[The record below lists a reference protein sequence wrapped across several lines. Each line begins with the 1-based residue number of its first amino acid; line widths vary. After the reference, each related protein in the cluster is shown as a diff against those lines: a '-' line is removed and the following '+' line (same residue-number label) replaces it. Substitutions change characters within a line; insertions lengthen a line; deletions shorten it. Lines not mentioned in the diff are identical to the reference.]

1 MSGGVDIHL
10 PGDTIRRRPQLLY
23 LPTSIR
29 HHHHRRTSTSS
40 SSLKSPTLDH
50 PAPSLKLVTPSELDS
65 ALKAPLASPLV
76 LDCRATFAFGRGHV
90 SGAAH
95 LRCSD
100 RLSRRR
106 LRMGRLGL
114 VDLVSDDGARERLLG
129 CRGTEVVL
137 YDEGTTEAEQV
148 TEEHPLSPVIASIRE
163 MGARPVLLRG
173 KPYVI

>member
-10 PGDTIRRRPQLLY
+10 PGDTIRRRPQMLY
-23 LPTSIR
+23 LPTIR
-29 HHHHRRTSTSS
+29 HHHHRRPSTTSTTT
-40 SSLKSPTLDH
+40 LKSPTLDH
-50 PAPSLKLVTPSELDS
+50 PLKLVTPSELDS
-65 ALKAPLASPLV
+65 ALNSPLASPLV

-90 SGAAH
+90 TGAAH

-106 LRMGRLGL
+106 LRTGRLGL

-173 KPYVI
+173 ERLMLF